1 MVTTDGS
8 RRAVDVRC
16 PESCRSGAFQSLSS
30 RWCCSAGRV
39 GAAGATALDGTLA
52 PPNAIADDSAMP
64 HSCVTPF
71 GSASLPRL
79 MLALAL
85 VAPVPARAQS
95 GRETWPDRAIRRDI
109 PMTDAIRAAHA
120 AGTRDSTGRPGAKYW
135 QLRTDYTIRARL
147 DVPAQR
153 LSGFETITLH
163 NASPDSL
170 TQLALRLDANHFI
183 GSNPRA
189 SPWVPAQLTDG
200 MVVTGIK
207 VNGGPVRLDL
217 PAPPRSGPPAS
228 AMAVNLRGTLAR
240 ILLSAP
246 IPPRSTASIEIEW
259 NHALPG
265 GPGSGHRMTQRWAD
279 TLFQPTQ
286 WFPRIAVYDDLRGWD
301 PESYL
306 GPSEFYNNFGRFD
319 VKLDVP
325 AGWLVSGTGRLQN
338 PEQVLT
344 STARARLATVLQ
356 GDSVTTIV
364 GESEVGPGQATAAGD
379 RLVWH
384 MVADSVND
392 FAWATARKFI
402 WQATRASIPG
412 KGFVPVHQFFLPGR
426 AALYANALPI
436 TRHALEF
443 YSGLWFPYQFP
454 QLTLQDG
461 PSSGMEYPMVINSNA
476 GAADH
481 ETGHQWWPMVVSNNE
496 TWYGWMDE
504 GFDQYMNILS
514 AADNAKR
521 PANFDRLGQ
530 SYGQTSGS
538 ESEPPM
544 MWNANFAGPSY
555 SFTTYGKT
563 PLMLSMLGGIVG
575 DTAVQR
581 AHREWATAW
590 MFRHPSPWDYMFF
603 MNKALGRDLGWFW
616 YAWLFTTERVDGS
629 ISAVQT
635 RGAKTTVTVRQDG
648 QMPSPVVLRVTFDA
662 TGPAIKPMANA
673 VMQDSVTA
681 IVTWPVDVWFSG
693 RRTFDAVLTFGK
705 RRISQVMFDPGCR
718 FPDRTPADNVWPRD
732 STSTTAAASPSV
744 RQAACSR

>member
-1 MVTTDGS
+1 MTRFMTA
-8 RRAVDVRC
+8 RRRLAC
-16 PESCRSGAFQSLSS
+16 LAAIATCA
-30 RWCCSAGRV
+30 AA
-39 GAAGATALDGTLA
+39 AAGAA
-52 PPNAIADDSAMP
+52 SAQA
-64 HSCVTPF
+64 
-71 GSASLPRL
+71 GPR
-79 MLALAL
+79 
-85 VAPVPARAQS
+85 
-95 GRETWPDRAIRRDI
+95 TWPDRAIRRDI

-120 AGTRDSTGRPGAKYW
+120 AGTRDSSGRPGPRYW
-135 QLRTDYTIRARL
+135 QLRTDYVIQARL

-153 LSGFETITLH
+153 LSGRETITLH

-189 SPWVPAQLTDG
+189 LPWVPAQLTDG
-200 MVVTGIK
+200 MVVTAIRI
-207 VNGGPVRLDL
+207 NGRPVRLD
-217 PAPPRSGPPAS
+217 APPPARGSAPPEPV
-228 AMAVNLRGTLAR
+228 AVNLKATLAR
-240 ILLSAP
+240 VVLATAIQPRTSAT
-246 IPPRSTASIEIEW
+246 IDIEW

-279 TLFQPTQ
+279 SLFQPTQ

-325 AGWLVSGTGRLQN
+325 AGWLVSGTGILQN

-344 STARARLATVLQ
+344 AAARARLTHVLES
-356 GDSVTTIV
+356 DSTITIV
-364 GESEVGPGQATAAGD
+364 GPDEVGPGQATAAGD

-392 FAWATARKFI
+392 FAWATARKFV
-402 WQATRASIPG
+402 WRATRATIPG
-412 KGFVPVHQFFLPGR
+412 RGAVPVHMFYLPGR
-426 AALYANALPI
+426 APLFANAGPV

-443 YSGLWFPYQFP
+443 YSRLWFPYQFP

-461 PSSGMEYPMVINSNA
+461 PSAGMEYPMVINSNV

-504 GFDQYMNILS
+504 GFNQYMNILS
-514 AADNAKR
+514 AADNAKTA
-521 PANFDRLGQ
+521 PNLDRLGQ
-530 SYGQTSGS
+530 QYGLTSGS
-538 ESEPPM
+538 EAEPPM

-555 SFTTYGKT
+555 GFTTYGKT

-581 AHREWATAW
+581 AHREWGIAW
-590 MFRHPSPWDYMFF
+590 MYRHPSPWDYMFF

-629 ISAVQT
+629 ISGLRTQ
-635 RGAKTTVTVRQDG
+635 GASTIVTVRQDG
-648 QMPSPVVLRVTFDA
+648 QMPSPVVLRVRFA
-662 TGPAIKPMANA
+662 PTGPRITPMKES
-673 VMQDSVTA
+673 VWLDSVTA
-681 IVTWPVDVWFSG
+681 VVTFPVDVWFG
-693 RRTFDAVLTFGK
+693 GKRTFDAVLRFGK
-705 RRISQVMFDPGCR
+705 RPIEQVLFDPGCR
-718 FPDRTPADNVWPRD
+718 FPDRDPADNVWPR
-732 STSTTAAASPSV
+732 TAAPAPGARPSL
-744 RQAACSR
+744 CSR